1 MVVVIVAGGAQGAVN
16 AEWKCKQR
24 VWAFQLACDVLP
36 QPRRNRRNPRPRCHV
51 SWPTVCLHALVTQLP
66 PRFCLQ
72 VRRVN
77 RHHGHTGAVPSFV
90 HGEQQARLPQ
100 EDPGQQ
106 AGGQTPVQLL
116 PQHTQT
122 TVSGPVWTS
131 LLLLLLQQDSE
142 VSGSGTARSVPLLRM
157 GGVLGGGALT
167 FCSIQSRNTTVWKC
181 FRRE

>member
-1 MVVVIVAGGAQGAVN
+1 MGVVIEAGGAQGAIN

-24 VWAFQLACDVLP
+24 VWAFQLACDVP
-36 QPRRNRRNPRPRCHV
+36 QPRRNHRCSATHV
-51 SWPTVCLHALVTQLP
+51 KDVTSHTCLHAIVTQLP

-157 GGVLGGGALT
+157 GGCWGG
-167 FCSIQSRNTTVWKC
+167 
-181 FRRE
+181 